1 MVFVGVFLFIVGVCI
16 GSFLNVLIDRLPQ
29 ERSIGGRSYCEHCR
43 HKLLWYDLVPLISF
57 LLLKGKC
64 RYCKY
69 KIPSVIPVIEVITGV
84 LFISSWFF
92 VQSPSLFSKI
102 LYLGLI
108 SCVIVI
114 FFADVKYQIIPDSI
128 QVAFFVFICAIFL
141 MQGFPIQFF
150 INQFLAG
157 IMVMSP
163 ILLIFLI
170 TKANGMGFGDVKLAF
185 NIGFFLGIVAGLMA
199 LYVAFVVGAIF
210 GIFLMIMKKKKL
222 KSTIAFGPFLIIGI
236 VVMFFWQNNILEIM
250 GKLYGMK

>member
-1 MVFVGVFLFIVGVCI
+1 MFLIGVCI

-29 ERSIGGRSYCEHCR
+29 ERSISGRSYCEHCK
-43 HKLLWYDLVPLISF
+43 HKLSWYDLIPLMSF
-57 LLLKGKC
+57 LSLRGKC

-69 KIPSVIPVIEVITGV
+69 TIPFVIPVIEFLTGV
-84 LFISSWFF
+84 LFILSWFSI
-92 VQSPSLFSKI
+92 QSPSLFSKI
-102 LYLGLI
+102 FYLGLI

-141 MQGFPIQFF
+141 TQGFSIQFF

-157 IMVMSP
+157 IAVMLP

-185 NIGFFLGIVAGLMA
+185 NMGFFLGIAAGLMA

-210 GIFLMIMKKKKL
+210 GILLMVMKKKKL
-222 KSTIAFGPFLIIGI
+222 KSSIAFGPFLIIGI
-236 VVMFFWQNNILEIM
+236 VTMFFWQHNIFEIM